1 MTKKT
6 YTVVIELEVPKE
18 LDRYGISSLG
28 APIEVNEYV
37 KKKINER
44 LQNNNLKWR
53 YAMEGRNHR

>member
-18 LDRYGISSLG
+18 LDRFGISSLG
-28 APIEVNEYV
+28 APIKVHEYV

-53 YAMEGRNHR
+53 YAMERR

>member
-18 LDRYGISSLG
+18 LDRFGISSLG
-28 APIEVNEYV
+28 APIEVHEYV

-44 LQNNNLKWR
+44 LQNNNLNWR
-53 YAMEGRNHR
+53 YAMERR

>member
-18 LDRYGISSLG
+18 LDRFGISSLG
-28 APIEVNEYV
+28 APIEVHEYV

-53 YAMEGRNHR
+53 YAMERR